1 MKKTLSSL
9 LMGAAILAP
18 IGASAMQ
25 AFADEAPAESKSK
38 VMAEV
43 TSGGMAITAHDVD
56 LGPLTISQEI
66 PQKKVDKLLTI
77 KDHTGGPG
85 HEITVKS
92 TNYEV
97 TEPTLF
103 SEMQVENKVS
113 VTGEDALI
121 SSDESQLALF
131 NKGGI
136 IDTHWGSKPQA
147 GNYSQDLQWTMTAKA
162 APVDQGDA
170 AFDEMY
176 NNAEVQ
182 FRFNGMSLLDAPEG
196 STIGN
201 IEQASIN
208 SPFVKTPDGGY
219 EVTVNA
225 KAYASD
231 KEAMEKARILS
242 IAGGSFTINSEN
254 MDTLVTGFEQGENPL
269 KGSNSWDAGVSSTGG
284 YVSFGGYL
292 EMKDSLGSNTNK
304 IVINA
309 KLSNGKVIPLTV
321 NLHVT
326 YE

>member
-1 MKKTLSSL
+1 
-9 LMGAAILAP
+9 MGAAILAP
-18 IGASAMQ
+18 MGASGMQ
-25 AFADEAPAESKSK
+25 AFADETPAESKSK
-38 VMAEV
+38 VTAEV
-43 TSGGMAITAHDVD
+43 KSGGMALTAHDVD
-56 LGPLTISQEI
+56 LGPLTISEEI
-66 PQKKVDKLLTI
+66 PQKNVDELLTI

-85 HEITVKS
+85 HEITVKA
-92 TNYEV
+92 TNYAE

-103 SEMQVENKVS
+103 SEMQIENKVS

-121 SSDESQLALF
+121 SSDRSQLDLIK
-131 NKGGI
+131 KGGI
-136 IDTHWGSKPQA
+136 IDTHWGVKPQA
-147 GNYSQDLQWTMTAKA
+147 GNYAQNLQWTMTALA
-162 APVDQGDA
+162 APVEQGDP
-170 AFDEMY
+170 AFDAMY
-176 NNAEVQ
+176 DSANVQ

-208 SPFVKTPDGGY
+208 TPFVKTPEGGY

-231 KEAMEKARILS
+231 KEAMEKARTLS
-242 IAGGSFTINSEN
+242 LGGGSFNIDSEN
-254 MDTLVTGFEQGENPL
+254 MNTLVTGFEQGENPL
-269 KGSNSWDAGVSSTGG
+269 KGSNAWDAGVTETGG
-284 YVSFGGYL
+284 YVNFGGYL